1 MFTLTI
7 SDKPIAVTN
16 ADEDEARDLFM
27 SDDFKQD
34 LKTLESEG
42 APLWDGFAT
51 LSIRPASGSEIAE
64 FEATAEDEE
73 EAAGVEDDAPLII
86 FLVEVS
92 DPDEADEV

>member
-34 LKTLESEG
+34 LKILESEG

-51 LSIRPASGSEIAE
+51 LSIRPASESEIVE
-64 FEATAEDEE
+64 FKATDEDEE
-73 EAAGVEDDAPLII
+73 SAGVEDDAPLIV
-86 FLVEVS
+86 FLVDVT
-92 DPDEADEV
+92 DPGEADED

>member
-51 LSIRPASGSEIAE
+51 LSIRLASESEIVE
-64 FEATAEDEE
+64 FEANDEDEE
-73 EAAGVEDDAPLII
+73 SAGVEDDAPLIM
-86 FLVEVS
+86 FLVDVT
-92 DPDEADEV
+92 DPDEADED